1 MHSEEAGN
9 AYLYTFN
16 REHLAAPALEQL
28 AGIRSEL
35 ERRLRTEIA
44 EWEIAPT
51 HASIFGSAAR
61 GDGDNSSDI
70 DVFVVRPLGVPEDDP
85 GWRAQLAR
93 LSEHVQAWTGNHVGL
108 SEISATDVRRLRR
121 ERPPVVEELRA
132 DAINLAGATATD
144 LLGATS

>member
-1 MHSEEAGN
+1 
-9 AYLYTFN
+9 
-16 REHLAAPALEQL
+16 
-28 AGIRSEL
+28 
-35 ERRLRTEIA
+35 
-44 EWEIAPT
+44 
-51 HASIFGSAAR
+51 
-61 GDGDNSSDI
+61 
-70 DVFVVRPLGVPEDDP
+70 GVPEDDP

-108 SEISATDVRRLRR
+108 SEISATDVRRLCR